1 MNGSGASWAAE
12 TVWNWNNSGSP
23 NVGSGGGV
31 STYYQIPWWQ
41 ASVDMT
47 ANLGSTTMRNVPDVA
62 LTADNVFV
70 DYNNGSSGGF
80 GGTSC
85 AAPLWAGFT
94 ALVNQ
99 QSVATSGTTVGFL
112 NPALYA
118 IGAGNNYSACFHDI
132 TTGNNIGANTPG
144 LYYAVPATTFA
155 PAWARPMEPTSS
167 MPSSGRRR

>member
-1 MNGSGASWAAE
+1 MAPACRGPPRRFGIGAVSGDAR
-12 TVWNWNNSGSP
+12 T
-23 NVGSGGGV
+23 VGSGGGV

-41 ASVDMT
+41 AGVDMT

-99 QSVATSGTTVGFL
+99 QSVAVQRDDGWFSESG
-112 NPALYA
+112 ALR
-118 IGAGNNYSACFHDI
+118 H
-132 TTGNNIGANTPG
+132 
-144 LYYAVPATTFA
+144 
-155 PAWARPMEPTSS
+155 
-167 MPSSGRRR
+167 RRRKQLHRLFS